1 MMKLTTKHIGD
12 IDGCPA
18 IAWRVGTQRKGVICV
33 QGLHNTPDSLAAA
46 ELVSIRHL
54 IFTNKVFNRDIVSG
68 AGIELA
74 FSSAVIKKVFRGKTS
89 KKHLDPFAHFYKTT
103 LDGAIL
109 SLSDQND
116 EFLPKIEDDVLVE
129 YVEAS
134 ESSRYD
140 IISTP
145 TIGEVRLTKH
155 SVDQYAERLHSG
167 DAKNPRTSLI
177 GRLNHHDLKRQ
188 QIPDRT
194 ARHKLRKYGTI
205 DNLEIWGHD
214 SSQLNFVIVRAQA
227 SKIGTLVTVY
237 RRHPAFNEI

>member
-1 MMKLTTKHIGD
+1 MMKLTTKYIGE

-33 QGLHNTPDSLAAA
+33 QGLSDTPDSLAAA

-54 IFTNKVFNRDIVSG
+54 LFTNKVFNRDIVSG

-89 KKHLDPFAHFYKTT
+89 KKHLDSFALFYKTT
-103 LDGAIL
+103 LEGAVL

-116 EFLPKIEDDVLVE
+116 EFLPKLEDDVFVE

-134 ESSRYD
+134 ESTPYD
-140 IISTP
+140 VISTP
-145 TIGEVRLTKH
+145 TLGEVRLTKH
-155 SVDQYAERLHSG
+155 SVEQYAERLHSG
-167 DAKNPRTSLI
+167 DAKNPRASLI
-177 GRLNHHDLKRQ
+177 SRLNHLDLKRQ

-194 ARHKLRKYGTI
+194 AQHKLRKYGTI

-214 SSQLNFVIVRAQA
+214 TSQIHFVILRDMTTQV
-227 SKIGTLVTVY
+227 GTLVTVY
-237 RRHPAFNEI
+237 RRHPAYNDK